1 MHNIE
6 KIQRLE
12 ERHHLMKEQFS
23 DILQNKD
30 RMMKELANSIRQLQR
45 EKDQIIEGNR
55 NALCELGDEKETQS

>member
-1 MHNIE
+1 
-6 KIQRLE
+6 
-12 ERHHLMKEQFS
+12 MKEQFS